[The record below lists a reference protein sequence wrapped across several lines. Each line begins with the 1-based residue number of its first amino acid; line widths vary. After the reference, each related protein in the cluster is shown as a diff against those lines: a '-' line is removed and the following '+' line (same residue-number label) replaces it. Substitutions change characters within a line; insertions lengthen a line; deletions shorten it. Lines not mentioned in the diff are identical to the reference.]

1 MDKKDR
7 LIREINDLNDWWRT
21 SPEFRL
27 HSKPEPDLVQIL
39 GATATLNTR
48 FLPIRNGEY
57 CPKEDRFLTHAIVSS
72 DGYPLLALNRPEY
85 ILGQNIPL
93 PPSISQS
100 TIIAPDL
107 LLMNRDMSEKDLEIL
122 HHHLTKPQKVGRQ
135 AIIDT
140 LLRGADAVKS
150 SFIDQ
155 GSSLVPVA

>member
-7 LIREINDLNDWWRT
+7 LICEINDLNERWRT

-27 HSKPEPDLVQIL
+27 HSKSEPDLVQIL

-57 CPKEDRFLTHAIVSS
+57 CPEEDRFLTHAIVSS
-72 DGYPLLALNRPEY
+72 DGDSLLALNRSEY
-85 ILGQNIPL
+85 ILGRNIPL
-93 PPSISQS
+93 PPSIIGL
-100 TIIAPDL
+100 TRVTPGL
-107 LLMNRDMSEKDLEIL
+107 LPIDQDMSKKDLEIL
-122 HHHLTKPQKVGRQ
+122 RHHLTKPQKVGRQ

-140 LLRGADAVKS
+140 LLRGADTVKS

-155 GSSLVPVA
+155 GSSLVPAA